1 MECYLDNSA
10 TTKPCKEAVDAAV
23 LSMTQDFGNP
33 SSLHAAGLAAERL
46 LEDARAAIAAP
57 LHAQKSEI
65 VFTPSGTAA
74 NNTAIFGAVAR
85 YRGGKIVTSAME
97 HPSVEQC
104 MRALETRGF
113 TVVRLKPD
121 ACGRITASQVAEA
134 VDEQTVLVSLMA
146 VNNEVG
152 SVLPFAELGRIVR
165 EKHAPALVHVDA
177 VQGFLK
183 LPIYPKACGI
193 DLLSVSAHKVHGLKG
208 AGALYVRRGVRIKPY
223 LLGGGQEYGLCSGT
237 QPMPAIAAFAAAVR
251 AWGAPD
257 MTARYA
263 RLRAALSE
271 LDGVA
276 LNSPPDALPYIL
288 NISLRGVP
296 SQVAVNALSLRGV
309 AVSAGSACSRGHR
322 STALTAMGLPA
333 ERVDA
338 ALRLSLSR
346 TTTDE
351 ELDRCVA
358 AVREIQNTIGRKR

>member
-23 LSMTQDFGNP
+23 YAMTQAFGNP

-46 LEDARAAIAAP
+46 LEDARAAVAAP

-74 NNTAIFGAVAR
+74 NNTAVFGAVSR
-85 YRGGKIVTSAME
+85 YRGGKIVTTAME
-97 HPSVEQC
+97 HPSVEEC
-104 MRALETRGF
+104 MRTLEARGF

-121 ACGRITASQVAEA
+121 GCGRITAGQIAQA
-134 VDEQTVLVSLMA
+134 VDEQTVLLSLMA

-152 SVLPFAELGRIVR
+152 SVLPIAELGRIVR
-165 EKHAPALVHVDA
+165 EKRAPALVHVDA

-183 LPIYPKACGI
+183 LPIRPKACGI

-208 AGALYVRRGVRIKPY
+208 AGALYVRRGVRIKPH

-251 AWGAPD
+251 AWGEPD
-257 MTARYA
+257 LAA
-263 RLRAALSE
+263 LHSRLREQL
-271 LDGVA
+271 LQIDGVA

-296 SQVAVNALSLRGV
+296 SQVAVNALSERGV

-333 ERVDA
+333 ERVDT

-346 TTTDE
+346 TTTAE
-351 ELDRCVA
+351 EIDRCAA
-358 AVREIQNTIGRKR
+358 AVRDVQTTIGRKR